1 MISIPEQFR
10 DELATV
16 VQELVTKA
24 HELSFEYCTLEC
36 SNITTCPL
44 AKKGRELFK
53 AVKMFNEV
61 MRKVMQAR
69 QAF

>member
-1 MISIPEQFR
+1 MAIPEQFR
-10 DELATV
+10 DEVAMA
-16 VQELVTKA
+16 VQDLITKA
-24 HELSFEYCTLEC
+24 QELSFEYCTLEC

-53 AVKMFNEV
+53 VVKTFNEIMKKMV
-61 MRKVMQAR
+61 QAR